1 MSVNNQTSPMTK
13 QSSAP
18 EAPIRLRK
26 RSYWGEIWHRLKKNP
41 VSVVCLIFLVT
52 LVAATILA
60 PWIAP
65 YDYAAQDLKLRFA
78 LPSAEHIMG
87 CDEHG
92 RDLFSRLL
100 VGGRYSLMV
109 AVISVAIGILI
120 GMVVGALCG
129 FFGKA
134 IDNTLMR
141 LMDVIMA
148 IPGMMLAICVSV
160 ALGSGV
166 FNTALAI
173 SVGTI
178 PIIARQLRGST
189 LLINSQEYIEAAR
202 TFGESNW
209 KIIVTHVI
217 PNTLAPIIVQA
228 SMYLG
233 GSIMAIAGL
242 SFIGLGV
249 KPPTP
254 EWGNILNNGLDYVTE
269 LATHWHVILFPALF
283 IILTML
289 AFNLLGDGLRD
300 AMDPRMRK

>member
-1 MSVNNQTSPMTK
+1 MNDTVKTAAAQTAKPV
-13 QSSAP
+13 
-18 EAPIRLRK
+18 RLRK
-26 RSYWGEIWHRLKKNP
+26 RSYWGEVWHRLKKNP
-41 VSVVCLIFLVT
+41 VSVICLVFLVI
-52 LVAATILA
+52 LVLATVFST
-60 PWIAP
+60 WIAP
-65 YDYAAQDLKLRFA
+65 YDYTKADLALRFA
-78 LPSAEHIMG
+78 PPSAQHIMG
-87 CDEHG
+87 CDDQG

-109 AVISVAIGILI
+109 AVISVAIGIVA
-120 GMVVGALCG
+120 GMVIGALCG
-129 FFGKA
+129 FFGKTT
-134 IDNTLMR
+134 DNVLMR
-141 LMDVIMA
+141 FMDVIMA
-148 IPGMMLAICVSV
+148 IPGMMLAICISV

-166 FNTALAI
+166 WQTALAI

-189 LLINSQEYIEAAR
+189 LLIHDQEYIEAAR
-202 TFGESNW
+202 SFGESNG
-209 KIIVTHVI
+209 KIILNHVI

-228 SMYLG
+228 SLYLG

-249 KPPTP
+249 QAPTP
-254 EWGNILNNGLDYVTE
+254 EWGNILNNGLNYVQE
-269 LATHWHVILFPALF
+269 FATRWHTIVFPALF